1 MYGFIITTAGEGLL
15 ARASAGEGL
24 TLTEVWVGKGAV
36 ESAGA
41 AKALTALLDPVAKAT
56 STTPAVAGGQ
66 ISMLVEY
73 RNDMGGGLEEGF
85 TLSEFGV
92 MAKVG
97 DDASGVAAH
106 YGALAVVEPKNA
118 LYIDA
123 STEQAYDDA
132 DNRYI
137 HAGESL
143 YLKMGNTKGTG
154 IVTGVSSKKYTVEIL
169 TGDYDVGDT
178 VRCFRESTTPSDSE
192 VGRGKVTRDPD
203 VRVLAGSG
211 RIAAVHVKPGDT
223 VEVGDLLFELVD
235 AQSAKNAS
243 RSVAAGASGVITL
256 MNTVSGAQVYRG
268 QLLCEVADM
277 STLELSAEVDELDLN
292 SVAVGDTLT
301 YTLDAFEGET
311 FVGTVTKIY
320 AVGTKKQNATYFDVR
335 ITLPSGKALLP
346 GMNGTVTINK

>member
-1 MYGFIITTAGEGLL
+1 MKKWMSAAAAACALAATADAKIVAPNTEKITAPFAGTLL
-15 ARASAGEGL
+15 PFDAELGDSVSAGE
-24 TLTEVWVGKGAV
+24 TL
-36 ESAGA
+36 
-41 AKALTALLDPVAKAT
+41 
-56 STTPAVAGGQ
+56 
-66 ISMLVEY
+66 
-73 RNDMGGGLEEGF
+73 F
-85 TLSEFGV
+85 TLDTVPVYAAQAGTVSAVF
-92 MAKVG
+92 AKVG

-143 YLKMGNTKGTG
+143 HLKMGNTKGTG
-154 IVTGVSSKKYTVEIL
+154 VVTGVSGKKYTVEIL

-192 VGRGKVTRDPD
+192 VGRGKVTRYAD
-203 VRVLAGSG
+203 VQVLAGSG

-277 STLELSAEVDELDLN
+277 SALELSAEVDELDLN
-292 SVAVGDTLT
+292 SIAVGDTLT